1 MQYSQ
6 LHNDLTSPRY
16 RPLLETEVDGHDVNG
31 ELSFQQDC
39 ATAHATAESVDSLR
53 AMHPG
58 RIVSGS
64 GNIFWPARSPDFSA
78 PDYFSLA
85 TLESG
90 RVCEQT
96 MHIEDVKGT
105 IRDEIK
111 TH

>member
-1 MQYSQ
+1 V
-6 LHNDLTSPRY
+6 
-16 RPLLETEVDGHDVNG
+16 LETLEVDGEDVNG
-31 ELSFQQDC
+31 ELWFQQDGT
-39 ATAHATAESVDSLR
+39 TAHAAAELMDCLR
-53 AMHPG
+53 AVHPG
-58 RIVSGS
+58 RIVPGF

-90 RVCEQT
+90 TVWEQNS
-96 MHIEDVKGT
+96 HIEDVKQN